1 MDDLTADELAYQRF
15 LNGEYTYQDYL
26 DVCEM
31 EEC

>member
-1 MDDLTADELAYQRF
+1 MDDLTADELAYQRY
-15 LNGEYTYQDYL
+15 LKGEYTYQEYL